1 MNIYYIMRTVSEIK
15 MPEKWQHAFLRAFLA
30 FKFAGVVFS
39 SYLCI
44 VNRWSSESHQV
55 HLNGRVAT
63 EKDEVNPERQSGK
76 RRTDKAGSGG
86 PM

>member
-1 MNIYYIMRTVSEIK
+1 MK
-15 MPEKWQHAFLRAFLA
+15 MQRRLRAAAQRRSSELA
-30 FKFAGVVFS
+30 SAFT
-39 SYLCI
+39 LHRNCN

-76 RRTDKAGSGG
+76 RRTDVDRRNTNTNLNL
-86 PM
+86 